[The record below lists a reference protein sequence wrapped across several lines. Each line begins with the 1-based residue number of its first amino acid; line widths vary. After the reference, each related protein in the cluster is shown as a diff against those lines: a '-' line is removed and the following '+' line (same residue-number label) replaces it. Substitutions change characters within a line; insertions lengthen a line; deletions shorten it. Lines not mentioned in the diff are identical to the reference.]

1 MRHLCFCFILL
12 ISTLRVS
19 AQNNY
24 SASLIPKGLL
34 SYASAVIRNE
44 ETTIE
49 VVSTGDVEYHVKTVT
64 TVLNKNGDEK
74 VTTNLRYDKMTSV
87 RYIKGFIYDEF
98 GKISQKINERDFD
111 DYALTDGFSLYQDNR
126 FKHFTKTADHYPYTI
141 EIEYVLKMH
150 QSLYFRDWE
159 PNLQSNVA
167 IEKSSFKFICDPAFS
182 LRYKEF
188 NVPGKVEMSTN
199 KAGKKIYTW
208 QIANIN
214 AWRDEPLT
222 PPENKNEIKV
232 LLAPERF
239 AYEKYSGSFASWQQ
253 LGKWEYDN
261 LLKNRT
267 VLPEATVQYIKSVTA
282 DIKDPKQKAKMV
294 YEYMQQKTHYISI
307 QVGIGGLQPFT
318 AEEVDKVGY
327 GDCKALVNYTHAL
340 LQAIGIDSY
349 YCEVYADHD
358 DQISLISDFP
368 SIQGNHI
375 ILCLPF
381 KNDTTWLECTSQN
394 YPFGYLGDFT
404 DDRTVLACTPD
415 GGKLLHTPKYA
426 ADKNTVTR
434 KANFTLSESGDLAGQ
449 MQTTFKGLEYDD
461 RDPTIEKAKTEWSKD
476 FKKYYGINNVFIKKL
491 DYKQEKT
498 IDPVTSEQVELSA
511 RDYGAITDGKYYFSL
526 NSVDH
531 TASSI
536 KHIRNRA
543 NPVTITHGRTFVD
556 EITYNLPKGYQ
567 LDSEPLNVSIDK
579 TFGNFT
585 ATMSIKG
592 DQLIYTRKF
601 QIKDGTYD
609 KDVYQDIAD
618 FYDAVIDADNYN
630 VTLVKK

>member
-1 MRHLCFCFILL
+1 MRKTLICALL
-12 ISTLRVS
+12 ATAFTRAS

-24 SASLIPKGLL
+24 DVSLIPKDLL
-34 SYASAVIRNE
+34 PYASAVIRSQE
-44 ETTIE
+44 ET
-49 VVSTGDVEYHVKTVT
+49 VELKDLDNVICHVKKVVT
-64 TVLNKNGDEK
+64 ILNQNGDDEADL
-74 VTTNLRYDKMTSV
+74 TIPYDKNSSV
-87 RYIKGFIYDEF
+87 RSIKGVIYDVF
-98 GKISQKINERDFD
+98 GKVQQKISERDFED
-111 DYALTDGFSLYQDNR
+111 VAETDGFSLFQDSR
-126 FKHFTKTADHYPYTI
+126 AKHYTRAITQYPYTI
-141 EIEYVLKMH
+141 EFEYETRDK
-150 QSLYFRDWE
+150 QSFTFDNWH
-159 PNLQSNVA
+159 PNPGPEISV
-167 IEKSSFKFICDPAFS
+167 EKSSYTFICKPDYKF
-182 LRYKEF
+182 RYKELNLSKSPTTGTTKDGF
-188 NVPGKVEMSTN
+188 NT
-199 KAGKKIYTW
+199 YTW
-208 QIANIN
+208 QAFMLK
-214 AWRDEPLT
+214 ARRYEPLS
-222 PPENKNEIKV
+222 PGWRS
-232 LLAPERF
+232 LAGALFVAPSNF
-239 AYEKYSGSFASWQQ
+239 KYGQYNGSYTDWQQ
-253 LGKWEYDN
+253 FGKWTFDHFIAT
-261 LLKNRT
+261 RQT
-267 VLPEATVQYIKSVTA
+267 LPDQTVQYVKELTSNIS
-282 DIKDPKQKAKMV
+282 DPKLKAKKI
-294 YEYMQQKTHYISI
+294 YEYMQQKTHYISV
-307 QVGIGGLQPFT
+307 QVGIGGYQPFD
-318 AEEVDKVGY
+318 ASEVDKDGY
-327 GDCKALVNYTHAL
+327 GDCKALVNYTRAL
-340 LQAIGIDSY
+340 LKVAGIDSW
-349 YCEVYADHD
+349 YCLVYGNPEVKYNVT
-358 DQISLISDFP
+358 SDFA
-368 SIQGNHI
+368 SQQGNHA
-375 ILCLPF
+375 ILCIPF
-381 KNDTTWLECTSQN
+381 KNDTTWLECTNQQL
-394 YPFGYLGDFT
+394 PFGYLGDFT
-404 DDRTVLACTPD
+404 DDRTVLACTPE

-531 TASSI
+531 TTSSI

-609 KDVYQDIAD
+609 KDIYQDIAD